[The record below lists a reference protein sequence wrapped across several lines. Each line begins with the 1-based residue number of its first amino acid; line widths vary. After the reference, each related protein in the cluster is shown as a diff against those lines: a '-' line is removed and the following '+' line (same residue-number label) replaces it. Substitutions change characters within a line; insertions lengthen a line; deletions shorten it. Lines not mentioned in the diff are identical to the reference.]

1 MGQENKAAPGVP
13 YFTPAQEPPAGTPVD
28 VDTAPTLFKPLRI
41 RGIELHNRFGVSP
54 MGMFSA
60 GQDGHAT
67 DFHLV
72 HLGQF
77 ALKGAGVV
85 FVETSAIEPRGRFSP
100 NDVGLWNDDQIAP
113 LKRVTDFIHS
123 QNSHVGIQLA
133 HAGIQASLL
142 ASWID
147 RTGASRR
154 NVAPESVGGWP
165 DDVVGPSPIP
175 WGEDH
180 ATPKELTTDEIKEQV
195 QKWQDAAIRAVKAG
209 FDIVEIH
216 AAYGSLLNTFL
227 SPATNKRTDQYGG
240 SFENRTRLLFE
251 IIEAVR
257 AVIPAEMPLWLRLA
271 VTDWLEYSDEPSW
284 DVESSIRLAKLLP
297 GAGVDVVDVTS
308 GGNVAAQKV
317 DISQTYQTDIAG
329 KIRDAVRADGKELL
343 ISTVGLIRD
352 GKFARSV
359 VQEDENPKADLIMV
373 GRQFLRE
380 SEFVLS
386 AAHQLNVDVKW
397 PTQYHRAPPL
407 PYGDRI

>member
-1 MGQENKAAPGVP
+1 MGHENKAAPGVP
-13 YFTPAQEPPAGTPVD
+13 YFTPSQEPPAGTPVD
-28 VDTAPTLFKPLRI
+28 VGSAPTLFKPLRI

-113 LKRVTDFIHS
+113 LKRATNFLHS

-133 HAGIQASLL
+133 HAGIQTSLR

-147 RTGASRR
+147 RTGISQK

-165 DDVVGPSPIP
+165 DDVVGS
-175 WGEDH
+175 G
-180 ATPKELTTDEIKEQV
+180 K
-195 QKWQDAAIRAVKAG
+195 KWQDAAVRTVKAG
-209 FDIVEIH
+209 FDIIEVQ

-227 SPATNKRTDQYGG
+227 SPATNKRIGQYG
-240 SFENRTRLLFE
+240 
-251 IIEAVR
+251 
-257 AVIPAEMPLWLRLA
+257 

-284 DVESSIRLAKLLP
+284 DIESSIRLAKLLP

-317 DISQTYQTDIAG
+317 DISRTYQTGIAG
-329 KIRDAVRADGKELL
+329 KIRDAVQANGKELL
-343 ISTVGLIRD
+343 IST
-352 GKFARSV
+352 FARSA
-359 VQEDENPKADLIMV
+359 VQEDEDTKADLII
-373 GRQFLRE
+373 
-380 SEFVLS
+380 
-386 AAHQLNVDVKW
+386 LNVDVKW

-407 PYGDRI
+407 PYGDRITRILAQSTHWQNR